1 MSMFGNSLKDR
12 MARLNSAAEDHRSR
26 LLSLVDTSRDRL
38 RPKALAEQ
46 AGNKALDLGLNGI
59 DRAKATV
66 RAHPVKAVSAAVIAG
81 ALLARRPLWKLAAV
95 GIKSGRDYITRLHAD
110 KIAKESE
117 D

>member
-1 MSMFGNSLKDR
+1 MFGNSLKDR

-66 RAHPVKAVSAAVIAG
+66 RAHPVKAVGAAVIAG
-81 ALLARRPLWKLAAV
+81 ALLARRPLWKLATA
-95 GIKSGRDYITRLHAD
+95 GIAAGRAYLERTGPDE
-110 KIAKESE
+110 IAEESE